1 MELEEGAA
9 AKCNG
14 SGCGGENKE
23 EKLQRIKSSLDLL
36 SLLHQGKRERIS
48 YVLFF

>member
-1 MELEEGAA
+1 MEEGAG

-23 EKLQRIKSSLDLL
+23 GKLQRIKSSLDFFVLL
-36 SLLHQGKRERIS
+36 LMPF
-48 YVLFF
+48 LFVFWNS